1 LIKCQNIGLKYGEAE
16 ILSHI
21 SFNLSQGESVAI
33 LGQSGSGK
41 SSFLNILSLLAN
53 PTSGQYFLDG
63 QDVSKLTEESLC
75 EIRNK
80 KIGIVFQ
87 KFFLVP
93 YLNLLANVLL
103 PLKFRKDN
111 FQEDYSQEDSSR
123 DFLIQEAKKNIV
135 NLGLEKY
142 SNHLPHQ
149 LSGGQQQRACIARAL
164 VMKPKILFADEPT
177 GNLDSRNRESVLEIF
192 RDLQKQ
198 GQSIVLVTHDLHV
211 ASECHRIITIED
223 GKIVHEKK

>member
-1 LIKCQNIGLKYGEAE
+1 MIKCQNIGLSYGQAE
-16 ILSHI
+16 ILSNI
-21 SFNLSQGESVAI
+21 SFELSQGESVAI

-63 QDVSKLTEESLC
+63 QEVSKLSEESLC

-93 YLNLLANVLL
+93 YLNLLTNILL
-103 PLKFRKDN
+103 PLKFRKNN
-111 FQEDYSQEDSSR
+111 FQEDVSK

-142 SNHLPHQ
+142 LNHLPHQ

-177 GNLDSRNRESVLEIF
+177 GNLDSRNRESVLKIF
-192 RDLQKQ
+192 RDLQDQ